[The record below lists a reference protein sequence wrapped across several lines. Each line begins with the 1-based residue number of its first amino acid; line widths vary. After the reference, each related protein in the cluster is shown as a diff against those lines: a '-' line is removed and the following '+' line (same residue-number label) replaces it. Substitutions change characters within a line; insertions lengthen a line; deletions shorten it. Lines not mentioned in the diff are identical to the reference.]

1 MAAPNPT
8 CERVRG
14 SIWSVTDEEL
24 VLRAREGDTSA
35 FTELVIRHEA
45 TVYRAALAAMLR
57 PEDAQDAA
65 QDTFLRA
72 WSRLGRFRG
81 DASFKTWL
89 LTIAWN
95 RAMTRRRLRITWW
108 RRAAPLADARLVSG
122 PTAAADCDVRRREMR
137 MHIRQAIERLSPK
150 LRDALLLAQSG
161 EYDYDEIATMLK
173 ISVGTVKWRVAEA
186 RKKVRLQLGQIGYG
200 NEQQRA

>member
-1 MAAPNPT
+1 VRHGFAVAADPT
-8 CERVRG
+8 SVGVRG
-14 SIWSVTDEEL
+14 SISGVTDEEL

-35 FTELVIRHEA
+35 FSQLVVRHEA
-45 TVYRAALAAMLR
+45 AVYRTALAALLP

-95 RAMTRRRLRITWW
+95 RAMTRRRRRIVWW
-108 RRAAPLADARLVSG
+108 RRAAPLTEVQLVSV
-122 PTAAADCDVRRREMR
+122 AAA
-137 MHIRQAIERLSPK
+137 A
-150 LRDALLLAQSG
+150 
-161 EYDYDEIATMLK
+161 
-173 ISVGTVKWRVAEA
+173 
-186 RKKVRLQLGQIGYG
+186 
-200 NEQQRA
+200 

>member
-1 MAAPNPT
+1 
-8 CERVRG
+8 
-14 SIWSVTDEEL
+14 VTDEEL

-35 FTELVIRHEA
+35 FGELVIRHEA
-45 TVYRAALAAMLR
+45 AVYRTALAAFLP

-95 RAMTRRRLRITWW
+95 RAMTRRRRRIVWWQRITPLTEV
-108 RRAAPLADARLVSG
+108 RLASGAPAAPDSEIRN
-122 PTAAADCDVRRREMR
+122 RELR
-137 MHIRQAIERLSPK
+137 THIRQAIERLTPK
-150 LRDALLLAQSG
+150 LRDALLLAQTG
-161 EYDYDEIATMLK
+161 EYDYNEISTMLK
-173 ISVGTVKWRVAEA
+173 IPLGTVKWRVAEA
-186 RKKVRLQLGQIGYG
+186 RRKVRHQLIQVGCVH
-200 NEQQRA
+200 EEHRD